1 MKQFTV
7 LFLTLLALVVSG
19 CDSMPGGSGGR
30 TGPAPA
36 TSRVFQGD
44 PRAVY
49 DAARVSLAK
58 MDFRVTGGG
67 PAAGRIEA
75 VSGLSSDESLRST
88 RQITMSIRISDLGD
102 GSCNVNAVLK
112 EAIEE
117 DSVERQGFVTQTTL
131 RDTPYYEV
139 FFNGLGQA
147 LAAPKKG

>member
-1 MKQFTV
+1 MKSLTV
-7 LFLTLLALVVSG
+7 VFLAFVALSFAG
-19 CDSMPGGSGGR
+19 CDSLPGGSGGR
-30 TGPAPA
+30 PGPAPA

-49 DAARVSLAK
+49 DAAKVSLAK

-102 GSCNVNAVLK
+102 GTCEVSAVLK

-139 FFNGLGQA
+139 FFNGLGQV
-147 LAAPKKG
+147 LAAPKKS

>member
-1 MKQFTV
+1 MKQFAV
-7 LFLTLLALVVSG
+7 VFLALAVLAFTG

-30 TGPAPA
+30 PGPAPA

-44 PRAVY
+44 LRAVY
-49 DAARVSLAK
+49 DAARASLAK

-102 GSCNVNAVLK
+102 GSSEVNAVLK

-117 DSVERQGFVTQTTL
+117 DSRERQGFVTQTTL

-147 LAAPKKG
+147 LAGPKKS